1 MMRSRRSGTRIGLA
15 AATAAVLAGALAA
28 CGSSS
33 SSGST
38 ASSGS
43 SGGSLLTSQASSQH
57 AQLVKEANQEG
68 SLSWVTSLAGPVVDA
83 VVKAFNQQY
92 PDVHVSVNRGDEDTI
107 IPQTIQELQAHK
119 TAADVF
125 EVTSTGALEFTAAGV
140 LTPFYDPAS
149 ASIPA
154 KYQAKSGKSDDTLV
168 TDRVSYISLGY
179 NTTKVPASS
188 APKNLNSLL
197 SPALTGKLA
206 LETDTTS
213 EEWIGGVL
221 HQMGETKGKQ
231 FLKQLS
237 SQHVAQTAVSGAA
250 LMGLVA
256 SGQYAICTCFHNHE
270 QQDAAQGS
278 PVAWAPVEPVIA
290 NVGELGILKGT
301 PHPAAALLF
310 IDFLTGTTGQK
321 VLTKEQYTPPE
332 ATQPFA
338 SWIPTS
344 GATSA
349 TAYNSELQS
358 WAALQK
364 QYFGGH
370 G

>member
-1 MMRSRRSGTRIGLA
+1 MKPVQVLGIRRCVTA
-15 AATAAVLAGALAA
+15 AAAVALVTAAAA
-28 CGSSS
+28 C
-33 SSGST
+33 
-38 ASSGS
+38 SSGS
-43 SGGSLLTSQASSQH
+43 SGGGSTTSAAALLTEQSSSQQ
-57 AQLVKEANQEG
+57 AQLVTQAKQEG

-83 VVKAFNQQY
+83 VIHAFNQQY
-92 PDVHVSVNRGDEDTI
+92 PTIKVTVTRGDEDTI
-107 IPQTIQELQAHK
+107 IPQAIQELQAHK
-119 TAADVF
+119 SAPDVF
-125 EVTSTGALEFTAAGV
+125 EVTSTGALEFTSAGD

-149 ASIPA
+149 AQIPDQ
-154 KYQAKSGKSDDTLV
+154 YQVKSGSDDTLV

-179 NTTKVPASS
+179 NTKKVPASA
-188 APKNLNSLL
+188 APKSL
-197 SPALTGKLA
+197 SGDLA

-221 HQMGETKGKQ
+221 HLMGQAKGTQ
-231 FLKQLS
+231 FLKQLGA
-237 SQHVAQTAVSGAA
+237 QHVAQTSVSGAA

-256 SGQYAICTCFHNHE
+256 SGQYGICTCFHNHE

-278 PVAWAPVEPVIA
+278 PVAWTPVEPVIA

-321 VLTKEQYTPPE
+321 VLTSEDYTPPE
-332 ATQPFA
+332 DQQPFA

-349 TAYNSELQS
+349 TAYNQTLQS
-358 WAALQK
+358 WTALQK
-364 QYFGGH
+364 QDFGG
-370 G
+370 